1 MLESFPISS
10 STVAMAARGLHRA
23 LSAARRLNAAPA
35 LSRAIHATRPAMA
48 KEMTVRDALNSAID
62 EEMGKDSSIFVMG
75 EEVGEYQ
82 GAYKITRGLIQKYGP
97 ERVIDTPITEA
108 GFAGIATGAAMAG
121 LKPVLE
127 FMTWNFSMQAIDHVI
142 NSASKIYYMSAG
154 DIQCPIVFR
163 GPNGPAAGVGAQHSQ
178 CFASWY
184 GHCPGLKVV
193 APYDSEDARGLMKAA
208 IRDPNPVVFL
218 ENELMYGTSFPIS
231 AECEKDDFVLPLD
244 KAKVMRAGTDVT
256 LVSFSRMV
264 GLCLEAADVLAKEGI
279 NAEVINLRSIRP
291 LDTQAIV
298 DSVVKTNRIVSVED
312 GWPMYGVGS
321 EIAASLMESYAFDH
335 LDAPVERVCGAD
347 IPMPYA
353 RNLEQASLPQVD
365 NIVAAARRAC
375 FRKA

>member
-1 MLESFPISS
+1 
-10 STVAMAARGLHRA
+10 MAAMRSLSRVV
-23 LSAARRLNAAPA
+23 SAARRMNATPSF
-35 LSRAIHATRPAMA
+35 SRGIHATPPVMA

-121 LKPVLE
+121 LRPVLE

-142 NSASKIYYMSAG
+142 NSASKIHYMSAG

-193 APYDSEDARGLMKAA
+193 APFDSEDARGLLKAS

-218 ENELMYGTSFPIS
+218 ENELMYGTSFSIS
-231 AECEKDDFVLPLD
+231 DEAAKDDFVLPLD
-244 KAKVMRAGTDVT
+244 KAKVMRPGTDVT

-291 LDTQAIV
+291 LDTQTIV
-298 DSVVKTNRIVSVED
+298 DSVVRTNRIVSVED

-347 IPMPYA
+347 VPMPYA
-353 RNLEQASLPQVD
+353 RPLEQASLPQVD

-375 FRKA
+375 YRKAQ